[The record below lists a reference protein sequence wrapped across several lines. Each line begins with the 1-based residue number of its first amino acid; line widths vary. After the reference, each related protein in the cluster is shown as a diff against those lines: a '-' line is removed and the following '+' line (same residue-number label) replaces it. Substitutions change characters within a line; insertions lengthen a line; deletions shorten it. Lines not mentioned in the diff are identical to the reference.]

1 MRAARTES
9 RMEAATPASVAAL
22 VGVSWM
28 GEYLHNLI
36 ELGLSP
42 LSPENSVMA
51 VVGAG
56 LLGWWWR
63 ASDDGRRAA
72 TVALLGLGL
81 LHLVGG
87 SLSVLPLPFLP
98 FVPAQTAG
106 HYASHVLYAAAQ
118 LPLVAAMWRTVR

>member
-1 MRAARTES
+1 M
-9 RMEAATPASVAAL
+9 AAL
-22 VGVSWM
+22 VWVSWM

-51 VVGAG
+51 FVAAG
-56 LLGWWWR
+56 LMIWWWR
-63 ASDDGRRAA
+63 APDDGKRTA
-72 TVALLGLGL
+72 TASLLGLGL

-87 SLSVLPLPFLP
+87 SLSVLPLPLLP

-106 HYASHVLYAAAQ
+106 HYASHALYAAAQ
-118 LPLVAAMWRTVR
+118 VPLVVAMLRALR